1 MSKKSEYKIERDK
14 QTAINKK
21 AMASLT
27 AEQMQTIV
35 ELKRDLGS
43 ALSMLAECNDLYLSD
58 INKLDDAFRKLNRHF
73 NMDHS
78 YR

>member
-1 MSKKSEYKIERDK
+1 MSKKSEYEIERDK

-43 ALSMLAECNDLYLSD
+43 ALSMLADCNDLYLSD
-58 INKLDDAFRKLNRHF
+58 INKLDAVFHKLNSHF